1 MSADLSCPVCG
12 AEFDL
17 AVLFKSEES
26 RKTFERLTARCSP
39 LQDRLAQYAALAKP
53 PKHKLGTDKAL
64 RIIATLLPDIERGAI
79 TWKGRD
85 WAAPLGAWAQAI
97 DQMLAQRDAGRLEL
111 PMKGHGYLYA
121 ILAGMADR
129 FEGQAEQQREQALRT
144 GPRAATVNGPKS
156 VADLV
161 QAPAPAA
168 APRPAPAAPAP
179 SPGKAQ
185 GTPAPGMSPTV
196 RAMRALIESKKGNQQ

>member
-26 RKTFERLTARCSP
+26 RKTFERLTASCSP
-39 LQDRLAQYAALAKP
+39 LRDRLAQYAALAKP
-53 PKHKLGTDKAL
+53 PKHKLGTDKSL
-64 RIIATLLPDIERGAI
+64 RIIKTMLPDIERGAI

-85 WAAPLGAWAQAI
+85 WAAPLSAWAQAI

-111 PMKGHGYLYA
+111 PMKGHGYLFA
-121 ILAGMADR
+121 VLAGMADKY
-129 FEGQAEQQREQALRT
+129 EHQAEQQREQELRT
-144 GPRAATVNGPKS
+144 GPRAATVNGPTS
-156 VADLV
+156 VSALV
-161 QAPAPAA
+161 QAPAPSA

-179 SPGKAQ
+179 A
-185 GTPAPGMSPTV
+185 GMSPTV
-196 RAMRALIESKKGNQQ
+196 RAMRAEIQSKKGATP

>member
-26 RKTFERLTARCSP
+26 RKTFERLTASCSP
-39 LQDRLAQYAALAKP
+39 LRDRLAQYAALAKP
-53 PKHKLGTDKAL
+53 PKHKLGTDKSL
-64 RIIATLLPDIERGAI
+64 RIIKTMLPDIERGAI

-85 WAAPLGAWAQAI
+85 WAAPLSAWAQAI

-129 FEGQAEQQREQALRT
+129 FEGQAEQQREQELRT
-144 GPRAATVNGPKS
+144 GPRAATVNGPAS

-179 SPGKAQ
+179 AGPSPL
-185 GTPAPGMSPTV
+185 V
-196 RAMRALIESKKGNQQ
+196 RAMREQIAKKKGTTP

>member
-26 RKTFERLTARCSP
+26 RKTFERLTASCSP
-39 LQDRLAQYAALAKP
+39 LRDRLAQYAALAKP

-79 TWKGRD
+79 TRNGRD
-85 WAAPLGAWAQAI
+85 WPAPLAAWAQAI
-97 DQMLAQRDAGRLEL
+97 DQMLERRNAGALEL

-121 ILAGMADR
+121 ILQGMADKH
-129 FEGQAEQQREQALRT
+129 EASAEQQREQQLRT
-144 GPRAATVNGPKS
+144 GPRAATVNGLAS

-161 QAPAPAA
+161 QQPTPSTV
-168 APRPAPAAPAP
+168 PRPAPAAPAP
-179 SPGKAQ
+179 AGQSPL
-185 GTPAPGMSPTV
+185 V
-196 RAMRALIESKKGNQQ
+196 RAMREQIAKKKGQTP